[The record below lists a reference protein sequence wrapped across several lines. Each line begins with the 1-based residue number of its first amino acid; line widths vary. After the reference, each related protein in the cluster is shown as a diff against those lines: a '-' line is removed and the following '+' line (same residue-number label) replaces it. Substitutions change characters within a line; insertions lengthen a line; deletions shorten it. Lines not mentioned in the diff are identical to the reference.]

1 VFITSY
7 QLQVASYFFMD
18 ISIIIVNYKTKG
30 LVRECIKSFK
40 LLKTKVSFEIIV
52 IDNSIDSGLKEILQ
66 QRHPDVMYVPLK
78 RNLGLSKGNNIG
90 FSLAKGNYIL
100 TCNSDIMV
108 HEGALD
114 ALHTHLEENQHVGL
128 VVPRLLHPDGSV
140 QQSYF
145 RFPSIFIPALRRLF
159 LGNLPLIKRHL
170 DWFLMKDV
178 EFKGPTPIDWAI
190 EASWLFRKSL
200 FDHIGTMD
208 ERFFLYLE
216 DTDWCKRIWDA
227 GFHIHYIPH
236 AHMTHLYKRESAQFQ
251 GLLALR
257 DPLTRIHI
265 ISGIKYFCKHW
276 RSAFFFKY

>member
-1 VFITSY
+1 
-7 QLQVASYFFMD
+7 MD

-40 LLKTKVSFEIIV
+40 LLPTTVSYEIIIV
-52 IDNSIDSGLKEILQ
+52 DNSIDPGLKEMLKK
-66 QRHPDVMYVPLK
+66 RHPDVIYVPLK

-90 FSLAKGNYIL
+90 FSLARGKYIL

-114 ALHTHLEENQHVGL
+114 VLFRYLEENPHVGL
-128 VVPRLLHPDGSV
+128 VVPQLLHPDGSV

-145 RFPSIFIPALRRLF
+145 RFPSLFTPALRRLF
-159 LGNLPLIKRHL
+159 LGKLPFVRRHL
-170 DWFLMKDV
+170 DWFLMKDH
-178 EFKGPTPIDWAI
+178 EFNKPTPIDWAI
-190 EASWLFRKSL
+190 EACWLFRRSL
-200 FDHIGTMD
+200 FEHIGTMD

-227 GFHIHYIPH
+227 GFHIHYLPQ
-236 AHMTHLYKRESAQFQ
+236 ARMTHLFKRESAQQQ

-257 DPLTRIHI
+257 DPLTRIHV
-265 ISGIKYFCKHW
+265 ISGMKYFLKHW
-276 RSAFFFKY
+276 KSSILFKH